1 MRRFEKIIAGLIG
14 ACALGIAGIFVAAHE
29 EPSPHAGTENIGTT
43 MSFANIHTNGDPR
56 IQHLVHRMRQSAAGE
71 ELYQYAVRTNMA
83 FTWYNKKTGGA
94 LGLYKDHT
102 SFLYTSMSDD
112 HALATLVHEIRHH
125 WQLSEIP
132 FPYARMKPHDQYYSA
147 QLREVDAC
155 AYTAHFAAAH
165 KDATGERLAIKFIW
179 RPGYGSGIAR
189 DYADMD
195 PQDRNYVRDAYE
207 PCFAQ
212 VNIYH
217 KKHINFVSD
226 VRDIVVE
233 QAENATDSQTA
244 SSVYHEYFNRVS
256 PAQITHMHR
265 QHFTTDLVNNVPVTA
280 IQAMTRHDFKTWF
293 NQNVSTQDP
302 EKLNQADADLNR
314 TAKTLLETMNAK
326 APAKPKSALE
336 AGLIPQG

>member
-1 MRRFEKIIAGLIG
+1 MRRFDKIIVGLIG
-14 ACALGIAGIFVAAHE
+14 ACALGIAGIFMAAHE
-29 EPSPHAGTENIGTT
+29 DPSPHAGTENIGATQ
-43 MSFANIHTNGDPR
+43 SFAHIHTSGDPR
-56 IQHLVHRMRQSAAGE
+56 IQHLVRRMRQSAAGE
-71 ELYQYAVRTNMA
+71 ELYQYAARTNMA
-83 FTWYNKKTGGA
+83 FTWYNKKTDNA
-94 LGLYKDHT
+94 LGLYKENT
-102 SFLYTSMSDD
+102 SFLYTDLSDD

-132 FPYARMKPHDQYYSA
+132 VPYARMKPHDQYYSA

-189 DYADMD
+189 DYADMN

-207 PCFAQ
+207 PCFEQ

-226 VRDIVVE
+226 VRDIVVK
-233 QAENATDSQTA
+233 QAEDATDSQTA
-244 SSVYHEYFNRVS
+244 SSVYHEYFNRIS

-265 QHFTTDLVNNVPVTA
+265 QHFTTDLVHNTPVTA
-280 IQAMTRHDFKTWF
+280 IKSMTRDGFKTWF
-293 NQNVSTQDP
+293 NRNVSTQEP
-302 EKLNQADADLNR
+302 EKLNQADADLDR
-314 TAKTLLETMNAK
+314 TAKKLLETINK
-326 APAKPKSALE
+326 TPKSALE
-336 AGLIPQG
+336 SGLWPQG